1 LKIIQDQEVLSLEC
15 LKKIINKGNEVD
27 LVIADRAYAYDLS
40 VPEIAPDYMPNKK
53 DFKIIKAPRK
63 VENTNNS
70 KKIKAQPKSKLSLV
84 LSVVALFTMAIV
96 ISYRYNLISEKN
108 LEVQRLKMDQVVAN
122 SELATTEVAIE
133 RIIDKDTVESY
144 AKQQLGMQKPEK
156 SQIVYI
162 NSNYET
168 KVEQVSEKNIFEKG
182 LEKLK
187 NLIGM

>member
-1 LKIIQDQEVLSLEC
+1 M
-15 LKKIINKGNEVD
+15 
-27 LVIADRAYAYDLS
+27 IADKAYAYDLS
-40 VPEIAPDYMPNKK
+40 VPEITPDYMPSKK
-53 DFKIIKAPRK
+53 DFKIIKTPKK
-63 VENTNNS
+63 VLKQNTNNV
-70 KKIKAQPKSKLSLV
+70 KKTKAELKSKLSLI
-84 LSVVALFTMAIV
+84 LTVVALFVMALA

-108 LEVQRLKMDQVVAN
+108 LELQRLKMEQVTAN
-122 SELATTEVAIE
+122 SELATTEVAID

-156 SQIVYI
+156 SQIIYI

-168 KVEQVSEKNIFEKG
+168 KVEEIDTNNIFEIG

>member
-1 LKIIQDQEVLSLEC
+1 MIA
-15 LKKIINKGNEVD
+15 NK
-27 LVIADRAYAYDLS
+27 AYAYDLS
-40 VPEIAPDYMPNKK
+40 VPEIVPNHMPNEK
-53 DFKIIKAPRK
+53 DFKIVKSPKK
-63 VENTNNS
+63 VLNTNVNNENKS
-70 KKIKAQPKSKLSLV
+70 KIKPKSKLSLI
-84 LSVVALFTMAIV
+84 LSVVTIFAMALV

-108 LEVQRLKMDQVVAN
+108 LELQRLKMEQATAN
-122 SELATTEVAIE
+122 SELATTEVWAE

-168 KVEQVSEKNIFEKG
+168 KVEKVDTKNIFEVG
-182 LEKLK
+182 IEKLK

>member
-1 LKIIQDQEVLSLEC
+1 MIE
-15 LKKIINKGNEVD
+15 N
-27 LVIADRAYAYDLS
+27 RAYAYDLS
-40 VPEIAPDYMPNKK
+40 VPEIVPEYMPNKK
-53 DFKIIKAPRK
+53 DFKIVKTPKK
-63 VENTNNS
+63 VTKTNANNV
-70 KKIKAQPKSKLSLV
+70 KKTKVKPQSKLSLV
-84 LSVVALFTMAIV
+84 LSVVALFAMALM

-108 LEVQRLKMDQVVAN
+108 LRLQRLKMEQTTAN
-122 SELATTEVAIE
+122 SELATTEVWAD

-168 KVEQVSEKNIFEKG
+168 KVEKVDTKNIFEIG
-182 LEKLK
+182 IEKLK

>member
-1 LKIIQDQEVLSLEC
+1 
-15 LKKIINKGNEVD
+15 
-27 LVIADRAYAYDLS
+27 VIADKAYAYDLS
-40 VPEIAPDYMPNKK
+40 VPKIEPEHIPSKK
-53 DFKIIKAPRK
+53 DFKIIRNPKKLQNTSSIKKTKA
-63 VENTNNS
+63 E
-70 KKIKAQPKSKLSLV
+70 PKSKLSLV
-84 LSVVALFTMAIV
+84 LTVVILFAMAIV

-108 LEVQRLKMDQVVAN
+108 LELQRLKMEQVTAN
-122 SELATTEVAIE
+122 SELATTEVAVD

-168 KVEQVSEKNIFEKG
+168 KVEEVGKKNIYEKG

-187 NLIGM
+187 NLISVE